1 MPEFDEVAKQM
12 KAIDT
17 TLHRIELC
25 INTLIKELEK
35 EHQIATASR
44 NHIVAEQAATR
55 RDGIKIIMALIGL
68 SAAVIGVKIVGSPIM
83 TDIFVF
89 VTCVAIVFLSGTL
102 VWRWKHIAWA
112 WRISLMAFLLLMLW
126 SVGNR
131 MFGYEVGVQP
141 APLYFRLGVDAIFTI
156 VAMCL
161 IVGIWWT
168 DNHQAKVKANLRKCE
183 NDTIPAELMKD
194 NYSVPLLSEAVKQ
207 NSARLDKIEAQLN
220 QGKCNG

>member
-1 MPEFDEVAKQM
+1 
-12 KAIDT
+12 
-17 TLHRIELC
+17 
-25 INTLIKELEK
+25 
-35 EHQIATASR
+35 
-44 NHIVAEQAATR
+44 
-55 RDGIKIIMALIGL
+55 
-68 SAAVIGVKIVGSPIM
+68 
-83 TDIFVF
+83 
-89 VTCVAIVFLSGTL
+89 
-102 VWRWKHIAWA
+102 
-112 WRISLMAFLLLMLW
+112 
-126 SVGNR
+126 